1 MTHVYYG
8 KKIGAPAYEEEILLE
23 RDRELTGGERERLDA
38 ALADAGME
46 FVRHWEWKGEAPDFA
61 GTVNLQRG

>member
-1 MTHVYYG
+1 MVHVYYG

-23 RDRELTGGERERLDA
+23 LDRELTGEERERLDA
-38 ALADAGME
+38 ALAGNKME

-61 GTVNLQRG
+61 GTVQI